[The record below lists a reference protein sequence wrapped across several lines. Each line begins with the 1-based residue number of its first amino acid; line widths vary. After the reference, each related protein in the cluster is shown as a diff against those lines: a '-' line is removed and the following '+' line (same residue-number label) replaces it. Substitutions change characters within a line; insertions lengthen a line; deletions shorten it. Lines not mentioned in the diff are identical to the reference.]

1 MEKVSDMMRLHS
13 LRPRPGSR
21 HRVKRLGCGESS
33 GHGKTSGKG
42 HKGQKARSGGSI
54 RLGFEG
60 GQMPLIRRLPK
71 RGFNN
76 AAFQKHYAIVNVSD
90 LNAFEA
96 GAVVN
101 EQLLRESNLVRGHF
115 AGIKILGDG
124 DLKHGLKVEA
134 DKFSATA
141 REKIEKAGG
150 TITLREQGALKSD
163 AIDTTGEAQISEQE
177 ASGKPASRASR
188 KKKSSK
194 KASTK
199 SKSRAKKKTA
209 QES

>member
-1 MEKVSDMMRLHS
+1 MVKVSNMMRLHN
-13 LRPRPGSR
+13 LQPRPGSR

-76 AAFQKHYAIVNVSD
+76 AAFHKRYAIVNLED
-90 LNAFEA
+90 LNAFKA
-96 GAVVN
+96 GTAVN
-101 EQLLRESNLVRGHF
+101 EQLLRESKLVRGDF
-115 AGIKILGDG
+115 VGIKILGDG
-124 DLKHGLKVEA
+124 ELKHGLKVEA
-134 DKFSATA
+134 DKVSVGA

-150 TITLREQGALKSD
+150 TITLREKAARPHAGAALEASPEKP
-163 AIDTTGEAQISEQE
+163 AGEAASE
-177 ASGKPASRASR
+177 GKR

-194 KASTK
+194 KTSAK
-199 SKSRAKKKTA
+199 AKKKA
-209 QES
+209 SRDS

>member
-1 MEKVSDMMRLHS
+1 MRLHN

-42 HKGQKARSGGSI
+42 TKGQKARSGGSI

-76 AAFQKHYAIVNVSD
+76 AAFHKHYAVVNVSD
-90 LNAFEA
+90 LNEFKA
-96 GAVVN
+96 GTVVN

-115 AGIKILGDG
+115 VGIKILGDG
-124 DLKHGLKVEA
+124 ELKHDVKVQV
-134 DKFSATA
+134 DKISTTA

-150 TITLREQGALKSD
+150 TVTLREAGRTEKREADVASSEAEADAAVATARPRGKVKTKS
-163 AIDTTGEAQISEQE
+163 
-177 ASGKPASRASR
+177 RN
-188 KKKSSK
+188 KKS
-194 KASTK
+194 
-199 SKSRAKKKTA
+199 
-209 QES
+209 E

>member
-1 MEKVSDMMRLHS
+1 MEEVSYMLRLNN

-42 HKGQKARSGGSI
+42 TKGQKARSGGSI

-76 AAFQKHYAIVNVSD
+76 AAFHKRYAIVNVSD

-96 GAVVN
+96 GMVVN
-101 EQLLRESNLVRGHF
+101 EQLLRDSNLVRGHF
-115 AGIKILGDG
+115 VGIKILGEG
-124 DLKHGLKVEA
+124 ELKHGLQVQA
-134 DKFSATA
+134 DKVSTAA

-150 TITLREQGALKSD
+150 TVTLRDRRSIEKTETDVAPSEADSD
-163 AIDTTGEAQISEQE
+163 AAAGTTE
-177 ASGKPASRASR
+177 PRA
-188 KKKSSK
+188 
-194 KASTK
+194 KAKTK
-199 SKSRAKKKTA
+199 SAKKKR
-209 QES
+209 E

>member
-1 MEKVSDMMRLHS
+1 MEKVTNMMRLHN
-13 LRPRPGSR
+13 LQPRPGSR

-42 HKGQKARSGGSI
+42 NKGQKARSGGSI

-76 AAFQKHYAIVNVSD
+76 AAFHKRYAIVNLDD
-90 LNAFEA
+90 LNGFKA
-96 GAVVN
+96 GTAVN
-101 EQLLRESNLVRGHF
+101 EQQLREAKLVRGDF
-115 AGIKILGDG
+115 VGIKILGDG
-124 DLKHGLKVEA
+124 ELKHGLKVEA

-150 TITLREQGALKSD
+150 TVTLREKAERPHAAEGH
-163 AIDTTGEAQISEQE
+163 E
-177 ASGKPASRASR
+177 ASAEEPAAEAVAEGR
-188 KKKSSK
+188 KKKPSRKTSAKAKK
-194 KASTK
+194 KAS
-199 SKSRAKKKTA
+199 R
-209 QES
+209 ES

>member
-1 MEKVSDMMRLHS
+1 MMRLHN

-76 AAFQKHYAIVNVSD
+76 AAFHKHYAIVNVSD
-90 LNAFEA
+90 LNAFKA
-96 GAVVN
+96 DTVVN
-101 EQLLRESNLVRGHF
+101 EELLRESNLVRGHF

-124 DLKHGLKVEA
+124 ELKHGLKVEA
-134 DKFSATA
+134 DKISATA
-141 REKIEKAGG
+141 REKIESVGG
-150 TITLREQGALKSD
+150 TITLREQGPPKSRATD
-163 AIDTTGEAQISEQE
+163 ATAETE
-177 ASGKPASRASR
+177 ASTTEPSTEAARRARR
-188 KKKSSK
+188 KKKSATKPRSK
-194 KASTK
+194 AK
-199 SKSRAKKKTA
+199 SPRRKKT
-209 QES
+209 SRKS

>member
-1 MEKVSDMMRLHS
+1 MMRLHS

-21 HRVKRLGCGESS
+21 HRTKRLGCGESS

-76 AAFQKHYAIVNVSD
+76 AAFHKHYAVVNVSE

-96 GAVVN
+96 GTVVN
-101 EQLLRESNLVRGHF
+101 EQLLRESNLIRGHF

-124 DLKHGLKVEA
+124 ELKHDLKVQV
-134 DKFSATA
+134 DKISTTA

-150 TITLREQGALKSD
+150 TVTLREVRRMEKSKADD
-163 AIDTTGEAQISEQE
+163 ASSEAESDTAV
-177 ASGKPASRASR
+177 AKAKPRVKKTKSR
-188 KKKSSK
+188 KKKS
-194 KASTK
+194 
-199 SKSRAKKKTA
+199 
-209 QES
+209 E

>member
-1 MEKVSDMMRLHS
+1 MMRLHN

-76 AAFQKHYAIVNVSD
+76 AAFHKTYAIVNLD
-90 LNAFEA
+90 ALNAFKA
-96 GAVVN
+96 GTVVN
-101 EQLLRESNLVRGHF
+101 EQALRESNLIRGHF
-115 AGIKILGDG
+115 EGVKILGDG
-124 DLKHGLKVEA
+124 ELKHGLTIEA
-134 DKFSATA
+134 DKISASA

-150 TITLREQGALKSD
+150 TITLREARQAQGPRVKEDVDLA
-163 AIDTTGEAQISEQE
+163 GEKEAAEKEQ
-177 ASGKPASRASR
+177 KPAA
-188 KKKSSK
+188 KKTSSK
-194 KASTK
+194 KPAKTK
-199 SKSRAKKKTA
+199 SRPKKSAPRKG
-209 QES
+209 

>member
-1 MEKVSDMMRLHS
+1 MEKVTNMRLHN
-13 LRPRPGSR
+13 LQLRPGSR

-76 AAFQKHYAIVNVSD
+76 SAFHKRYAIVNLDD
-90 LNAFEA
+90 LNAFKA
-96 GAVVN
+96 GTAVN
-101 EQLLRESNLVRGHF
+101 EQLLRESKLVRGDF
-115 AGIKILGDG
+115 VGIKILGVG

-134 DKFSATA
+134 DKISASA

-150 TITLREQGALKSD
+150 TITLREKAERPHAAAASEGSPEKPS
-163 AIDTTGEAQISEQE
+163 GETASE
-177 ASGKPASRASR
+177 GTR
-188 KKKSSK
+188 KKKSSRKSSAKAKK
-194 KASTK
+194 KAS
-199 SKSRAKKKTA
+199 R
-209 QES
+209 ES

>member
-1 MEKVSDMMRLHS
+1 MEEVSQMMRLHN

-42 HKGQKARSGGSI
+42 SKGQKARSGGSI

-76 AAFQKHYAIVNVSD
+76 AAFHKNYAVVNVSD

-96 GAVVN
+96 GTVVN
-101 EQLLRESNLVRGHF
+101 EHLLRESNLVRGHF
-115 AGIKILGDG
+115 AGIKILGEG
-124 DLKHGLKVEA
+124 ELKHDLKVQV
-134 DKFSATA
+134 DKISTTA

-150 TITLREQGALKSD
+150 TVTLREARRNEKSEADVAPSETEPD
-163 AIDTTGEAQISEQE
+163 AAAATA
-177 ASGKPASRASR
+177 KPRAR
-188 KKKSSK
+188 KKTKSRSK
-194 KASTK
+194 KS
-199 SKSRAKKKTA
+199 
-209 QES
+209 E

>member
-1 MEKVSDMMRLHS
+1 MMRLHN
-13 LRPRPGSR
+13 LQPRPGSR

-76 AAFQKHYAIVNVSD
+76 AAFEKRYAIVNLDNLS
-90 LNAFEA
+90 AFKA
-96 GAVVN
+96 GTAVN
-101 EQLLRESNLVRGHF
+101 EELLRESKLIRGDF

-124 DLKHGLKVEA
+124 ELKHGLKIEA
-134 DKFSATA
+134 DKVSATA

-150 TITLREQGALKSD
+150 TITLRERADRRHGGGVSEGSQGDSA
-163 AIDTTGEAQISEQE
+163 GEA
-177 ASGKPASRASR
+177 ASAEKKGKKKASKKTSVKAKRRASR
-188 KKKSSK
+188 KS
-194 KASTK
+194 
-199 SKSRAKKKTA
+199 
-209 QES
+209 

>member
-1 MEKVSDMMRLHS
+1 MHLHN

-76 AAFQKHYAIVNVSD
+76 AAFHKNYAIVNLAD
-90 LNAFEA
+90 LNEFKA
-96 GAVVN
+96 GTIVS
-101 EQLLRESNLVRGHF
+101 EQLLRESKLVRGHF
-115 AGIKILGDG
+115 VGIKILGSG
-124 DLKHGLKVEA
+124 ELKHGLTVEA
-134 DKFSATA
+134 DKVSAAA

-150 TITLREQGALKSD
+150 TIIPRLRDDRRVQNESVSENDVDLTSN
-163 AIDTTGEAQISEQE
+163 EAREKPS
-177 ASGKPASRASR
+177 AS
-188 KKKSSK
+188 
-194 KASTK
+194 KASKAKAAK
-199 SKSRAKKKTA
+199 SKPRAKKKTSR
-209 QES
+209 ES

>member
-1 MEKVSDMMRLHS
+1 MRLHN

-76 AAFQKHYAIVNVSD
+76 AAFHRHYAIVNLED
-90 LNAFEA
+90 LNEFKA
-96 GAVVN
+96 GTVVD
-101 EQLLRESNLVRGHF
+101 EQLLRESNLIRGHF

-124 DLKHGLKVEA
+124 ELKHGLQVEA
-134 DKFSATA
+134 DKVSGTA

-150 TITLREQGALKSD
+150 TITLREGRAPKEIGPAAFGAADASD
-163 AIDTTGEAQISEQE
+163 NEAAHEPT
-177 ASGKPASRASR
+177 A
-188 KKKSSK
+188 KKR
-194 KASTK
+194 STK
-199 SKSRAKKKTA
+199 KTPAKAKSQAKKKT
-209 QES
+209 SRKS

>member
-1 MEKVSDMMRLHS
+1 MEKVSNMMRLHN
-13 LRPRPGSR
+13 LQPRPGSR

-76 AAFQKHYAIVNVSD
+76 AAFHKGYAIVNLED
-90 LNAFEA
+90 LNAFKA
-96 GAVVN
+96 GTAVN
-101 EQLLRESNLVRGHF
+101 EQLLRESKLIRGDF
-115 AGIKILGDG
+115 VGIKILGDG
-124 DLKHGLKVEA
+124 ELKHGLKVEA
-134 DKFSATA
+134 DKVSATA

-150 TITLREQGALKSD
+150 TITLREKPEHPHAGAAPD
-163 AIDTTGEAQISEQE
+163 ASPE
-177 ASGKPASRASR
+177 KPAGAAASEGAR

-194 KASTK
+194 KTSAK
-199 SKSRAKKKTA
+199 AKKKA
-209 QES
+209 SRDS

>member
-1 MEKVSDMMRLHS
+1 MMRLHN

-76 AAFQKHYAIVNVSD
+76 AAFHRHYAIVNLDD
-90 LNAFEA
+90 LNAFKT
-96 GAVVN
+96 GTVVN

-124 DLKHGLKVEA
+124 ELKHGLTIEA
-134 DKFSATA
+134 DKVSAGA
-141 REKIEKAGG
+141 REKIEKVGG
-150 TITLREQGALKSD
+150 SITLRDGRTAKATASHD
-163 AIDTTGEAQISEQE
+163 DGEL
-177 ASGKPASRASR
+177 ASQKAAAAA
-188 KKKSSK
+188 KKRSTS
-194 KASTK
+194 KASATAK
-199 SKSRAKKKTA
+199 SPKEKTPP
-209 QES
+209 ES

>member
-1 MEKVSDMMRLHS
+1 MEGVSYMMQLHN

-42 HKGQKARSGGSI
+42 SKGQKARSGGSI

-76 AAFQKHYAIVNVSD
+76 AAFHKHYAIVNVND

-96 GAVVN
+96 GTVVN

-115 AGIKILGDG
+115 TGIKILGEG
-124 DLKHGLKVEA
+124 ELKHGLEVQA
-134 DKFSATA
+134 DKISASA

-150 TITLREQGALKSD
+150 TVTLREARRIEKTEPDVASS
-163 AIDTTGEAQISEQE
+163 EAQPD
-177 ASGKPASRASR
+177 AAVGAAKPRVKKTKSRS
-188 KKKSSK
+188 KKS
-194 KASTK
+194 
-199 SKSRAKKKTA
+199 
-209 QES
+209 E

>member
-1 MEKVSDMMRLHS
+1 MEKVSNMLRLHN
-13 LRPRPGSR
+13 LQARPGSR

-42 HKGQKARSGGSI
+42 NKGQKARSGGSI

-76 AAFQKHYAIVNVSD
+76 AAFHKQYAIINLDD
-90 LNAFEA
+90 LSAFKA
-96 GAVVN
+96 GTAVN
-101 EQLLRESNLVRGHF
+101 EQLLRESNLIRGDF

-124 DLKHGLKVEA
+124 ELKHGLKVEA
-134 DKFSATA
+134 DKVSAAA

-150 TITLREQGALKSD
+150 TITLRDKAARPHAASVREAL
-163 AIDTTGEAQISEQE
+163 AEETAGEATSQ
-177 ASGKPASRASR
+177 GTR
-188 KKKSSK
+188 KKKSSRKISAKAKK
-194 KASTK
+194 KAS
-199 SKSRAKKKTA
+199 R
-209 QES
+209 ER

>member
-1 MEKVSDMMRLHS
+1 MMRLHN

-76 AAFQKHYAIVNVSD
+76 AAFHKHFAIVNVSD

-96 GAVVN
+96 GTVVN
-101 EQLLRESNLVRGHF
+101 EQLLRKSNLIRGQF
-115 AGIKILGDG
+115 VGIKILGDG
-124 DLKHGLKVEA
+124 ELKHDLKVEV
-134 DKFSATA
+134 DKISPTA

-150 TITLREQGALKSD
+150 TVTVREARSVGKNQAEVASSEGEPD
-163 AIDTTGEAQISEQE
+163 AAVATA
-177 ASGKPASRASR
+177 KPRVRKTKSR
-188 KKKSSK
+188 KKKS
-194 KASTK
+194 
-199 SKSRAKKKTA
+199 
-209 QES
+209 E

>member
-1 MEKVSDMMRLHS
+1 MMMRLHN

-76 AAFQKHYAIVNVSD
+76 AAFHKQYAILNLDD
-90 LNAFEA
+90 LNEFKT
-96 GAVVN
+96 GTVVN
-101 EQLLRESNLVRGHF
+101 EQLLRESKLVRGHF

-124 DLKHGLKVEA
+124 EVTHGLKVEI
-134 DKFSATA
+134 DKISAVA

-150 TITLREQGALKSD
+150 TITLRDGRVQKQTDSHEAAPNL
-163 AIDTTGEAQISEQE
+163 AERETLGETNTKNRSA
-177 ASGKPASRASR
+177 
-188 KKKSSK
+188 K
-194 KASTK
+194 KAPAK
-199 SKSRAKKKTA
+199 AKSRAKKKTSR
-209 QES
+209 ES

>member
-1 MEKVSDMMRLHS
+1 MRLHNM
-13 LRPRPGSR
+13 RPRPGSR

-76 AAFQKHYAIVNVSD
+76 AAFHKHYAIVNVSD

-96 GAVVN
+96 GAVIN

-124 DLKHGLKVEA
+124 ELKHGLKVEA
-134 DKFSATA
+134 DKVSATA

-150 TITLREQGALKSD
+150 TITLREGGALKSGVID
-163 AIDTTGEAQISEQE
+163 ATGEAEISAGETSAEPTSQV
-177 ASGKPASRASR
+177 SG

-194 KASTK
+194 KPSAK
-199 SKSRAKKKTA
+199 AKSRAKKKTA
-209 QES
+209 RES

>member
-1 MEKVSDMMRLHS
+1 MEGVKHMMRLHN

-21 HRVKRLGCGESS
+21 HRVKRLGSGESS

-42 HKGQKARSGGSI
+42 NKGQKARSGGSI

-76 AAFQKHYAIVNVSD
+76 AAFHKHYAVVNLSD
-90 LNAFEA
+90 LNAFKA
-96 GAVVN
+96 GTVVN

-124 DLKHGLKVEA
+124 ELKHDLKVQV
-134 DKFSATA
+134 DKISTTA

-150 TITLREQGALKSD
+150 TVTLREAGKIEKSEADVASSEAEPD
-163 AIDTTGEAQISEQE
+163 AAV
-177 ASGKPASRASR
+177 AKAKP
-188 KKKSSK
+188 
-194 KASTK
+194 
-199 SKSRAKKKTA
+199 RAKKTKSRKTKS
-209 QES
+209 E

>member
-1 MEKVSDMMRLHS
+1 MMRLHN

-76 AAFQKHYAIVNVSD
+76 AAFHKNYAIVNLTE
-90 LNAFEA
+90 LNRFKP
-96 GAVVN
+96 GSVVN
-101 EQLLRESNLVRGHF
+101 EKLLRESKIVRGDI
-115 AGIKILGDG
+115 AGIKILGEG
-124 DLKHGLKVEA
+124 DLKHPLTIEA
-134 DKFSATA
+134 DKVSASA
-141 REKIEKAGG
+141 RGKIDKAGG
-150 TITLREQGALKSD
+150 TIVPRVREDGGAAVANGGEGAEPAVKEQFAETEAKEPLKKRS
-163 AIDTTGEAQISEQE
+163 ARLKQVSQA
-177 ASGKPASRASR
+177 KRP
-188 KKKSSK
+188 K
-194 KASTK
+194 KAPGK
-199 SKSRAKKKTA
+199 R
-209 QES
+209 